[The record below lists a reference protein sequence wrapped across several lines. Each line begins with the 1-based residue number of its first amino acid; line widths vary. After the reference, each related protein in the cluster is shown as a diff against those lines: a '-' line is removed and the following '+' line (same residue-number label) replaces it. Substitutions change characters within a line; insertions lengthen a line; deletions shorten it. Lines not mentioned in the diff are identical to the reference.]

1 MKKKSH
7 RLLII
12 PKGNIECLICP
23 LVLPCAYQPGSQP
36 LWIAPLLTWCWRYVL
51 MKKGEDE
58 EGEHLHSWLPEER
71 ITAAYYYIKQLG
83 GPCSPQITGGAFP
96 MMTQYGDAYW
106 FQAAQSM
113 LHVFNDVTVQ
123 SPVGKNS
130 WNVLQ
135 WITVRGQHL
144 GRGGAES
151 FDNSN

>member
-1 MKKKSH
+1 
-7 RLLII
+7 
-12 PKGNIECLICP
+12 
-23 LVLPCAYQPGSQP
+23 
-36 LWIAPLLTWCWRYVL
+36 

-83 GPCSPQITGGAFP
+83 GPRSPQITGEAFP

-123 SPVGKNS
+123 SPVGNTHEMFC
-130 WNVLQ
+130 NELQ
-135 WITVRGQHL
+135 WG
-144 GRGGAES
+144 
-151 FDNSN
+151 DNT